1 MVAIYRP
8 PGAPPL
14 AYHRDSPY
22 FMFDPN
28 PVATVWIALDD
39 MAPDLGPLTYVKGS
53 HLWGDG
59 RVGSSQN
66 FFEGDGGMALLY
78 SAARRSGLGGGNT
91 DNELKESLEFISM
104 SGLLAGGIS
113 IHDGRTWHGSSGNIS
128 DLPRRGIGLHFVQK
142 NVMWTE
148 AAVKSGLWRRY
159 VKDVIDR
166 GESLN
171 EIELDEEDFPVTWT
185 PEMDK

>member
-113 IHDGRTWHGSSGNIS
+113 IHVSQTKPLIAGLNRKYLYLS
-128 DLPRRGIGLHFVQK
+128 DRPLYWESRWK
-142 NVMWTE
+142 NMAW
-148 AAVKSGLWRRY
+148 
-159 VKDVIDR
+159 I
-166 GESLN
+166 
-171 EIELDEEDFPVTWT
+171 
-185 PEMDK
+185 

>member
-1 MVAIYRP
+1 MNTHCDRYCYHNYRP

-39 MAPDLGPLTYVKGS
+39 MTDDLGPLTYVRGS

-66 FFEGDGGMALLY
+66 FFQDDGGMALLY
-78 SAARRSGLGGGNT
+78 SAARREGIGKKYTKKGDAYSESDSGMHAHECQDSGSEN
-91 DNELKESLEFISM
+91 DECSNESLKEMLKFESM
-104 SGLLAGGIS
+104 SGLLAGGLS
-113 IHDGRTWHGSSGNIS
+113 IHGECHQVTRTETDRWKKSSY
-128 DLPRRGIGLHFVQK
+128 L
-142 NVMWTE
+142 
-148 AAVKSGLWRRY
+148 
-159 VKDVIDR
+159 
-166 GESLN
+166 
-171 EIELDEEDFPVTWT
+171 
-185 PEMDK
+185 